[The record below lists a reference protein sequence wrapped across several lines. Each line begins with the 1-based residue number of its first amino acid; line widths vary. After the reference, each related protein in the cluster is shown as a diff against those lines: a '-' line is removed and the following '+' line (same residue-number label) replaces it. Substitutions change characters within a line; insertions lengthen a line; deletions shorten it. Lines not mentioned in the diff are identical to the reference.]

1 MKLLIVIGTRPEAIK
16 MAPLIK
22 RFSEENDFILRVCNT
37 GQHKDLLDPI
47 LNFFKIHVYYD
58 LKSMVYNQGLTGLTT
73 AILSNMKAVFDDF
86 KPDFVLVHGDTT
98 TSFAASLAA
107 FYSGIKIA
115 HVEAGLRTHDK
126 YSPFPE
132 EINRSLTAK
141 LTDIHFSPTITAK
154 ENLYAEGIEN
164 NVFITGNT
172 VIDALHDAINLINED
187 DEEIQNL
194 KQILNFNKK
203 IILFTG
209 HRRENFGDS
218 FNEIF
223 TCLNQLT
230 IERDDI
236 EIVYP
241 VHPNPNIKKIAFN
254 FFNDNKR
261 VHLIEPLNYGPFVWL
276 LKQSHIILTD
286 SGGIQEEAPSL
297 GKPVLVL
304 REVTERP
311 EAVKA
316 GTVIL
321 VGSNKEKIRNMITLL
336 LDNHDY
342 YNKMASIN
350 NPYGDGK
357 ASERIINNF
366 KLLLNKLSN
375 DKE

>member
-22 RFSEENDFILRVCNT
+22 RFSEENEFILRVCNT

-47 LNFFKIHVYYD
+47 LNFFKIKVYYN

-73 AILSNMKAVFDDF
+73 SILDNMEAVFDDF
-86 KPDFVLVHGDTT
+86 KPDYVLVHGDTT

-115 HVEAGLRTHDK
+115 HIEAGLRTHDK

-141 LTDIHFSPTITAK
+141 LADIHFTPTITAK
-154 ENLYAEGIEN
+154 ENLYAEGIIK

-172 VIDALHDAINLINED
+172 VIDALYDAINLINED

-194 KQILNFNKK
+194 IQILNCNKK

-230 IERDDI
+230 NDRDDI

-241 VHPNPNIKKIAFN
+241 VHPNPNIKKVAFN
-254 FFNDNKR
+254 FFNDNEK

-276 LKQSHIILTD
+276 LKKSHIILTD

-311 EAVKA
+311 EAVNA

-321 VGSNKEKIRNMITLL
+321 VGSNQEKIRNMITLL
-336 LDNHDY
+336 LDNDDY

-366 KLLLNKLSN
+366 KLFLNKPSN
-375 DKE
+375 DK